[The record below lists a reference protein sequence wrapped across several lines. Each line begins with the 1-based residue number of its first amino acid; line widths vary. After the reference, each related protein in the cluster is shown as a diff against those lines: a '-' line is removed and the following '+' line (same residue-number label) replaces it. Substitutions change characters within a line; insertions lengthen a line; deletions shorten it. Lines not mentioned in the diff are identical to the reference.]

1 MASARPVITPRRLAV
16 RIAGILCVGV
26 AIVVL
31 HFTGVLGGLQ
41 RRLFPPPVDWNRDYS
56 VVEHLRTLVVRDGL
70 TTDSKACLLFVIN
83 GNDPPQA
90 QRIQVWQKRS
100 PGCPKQAGSMKGALP
115 VLFTLRVDRDH
126 HTVQDDQGSPGHF
139 HDMPHS

>member
-16 RIAGILCVGV
+16 RIAGILSVGV
-26 AIVVL
+26 LIVVL

-41 RRLFPPPVDWNRDYS
+41 QRLFPPPVDWNRDYA
-56 VVEHLRTLVVRDGL
+56 VVEHLRDLVIRDGL
-70 TTDSKACLLFVIN
+70 TRDPKACLLFVIN

-100 PGCPKQAGSMKGALP
+100 KGCPVQGSTKGALP
-115 VLFTLRVDRDH
+115 VLFTLLVDRDH
-126 HTVQDDQGSPGHF
+126 HTVQDDQGSPGRF
-139 HDMPHS
+139 HALPES